1 MDCQSRYVGT
11 MRLISIIDL
20 TTLVT
25 ACGSGAGES
34 GPGGVTAGEARALD
48 DAAEMV
54 EKKRLPA
61 DVPRPPSGQAAAPV
75 APAAAN

>member
-1 MDCQSRYVGT
+1 
-11 MRLISIIDL
+11 MRLISILAL
-20 TTLVT
+20 TALLS
-25 ACGSGAGES
+25 ACGSGGGDS

-61 DVPRPPSGQAAAPV
+61 DALRPPTGQTA
-75 APAAAN
+75 APAAPASAK